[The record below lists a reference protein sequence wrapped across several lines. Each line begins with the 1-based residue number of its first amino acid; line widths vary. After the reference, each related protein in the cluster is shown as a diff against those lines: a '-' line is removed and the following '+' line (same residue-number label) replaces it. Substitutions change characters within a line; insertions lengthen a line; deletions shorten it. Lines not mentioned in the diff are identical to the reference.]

1 MYLVDSVIHTSN
13 NRSQVYKK
21 GICQQI
27 FKGNMAG
34 LVQKII
40 FISDILALF
49 TILFSVFI
57 LIADFSQIQRQIGN
71 LVLSPFFFYKPV
83 RKDGD

>member
-13 NRSQVYKK
+13 SRSQVYKK

-57 LIADFSQIQRQIGN
+57 LKAEFSQIQRQIGN
-71 LVLSPFFFYKPV
+71 LVLSPFFFISP
-83 RKDGD
+83 

>member
-13 NRSQVYKK
+13 SRSQVYKK

-71 LVLSPFFFYKPV
+71 LVLSPFFF
-83 RKDGD
+83 

>member
-13 NRSQVYKK
+13 SRSQVYKK

>member
-13 NRSQVYKK
+13 SRSQVYKK

-71 LVLSPFFFYKPV
+71 LVLSPFFFL
-83 RKDGD
+83 

>member
-71 LVLSPFFFYKPV
+71 LVLSPFFL
-83 RKDGD
+83 

>member
-1 MYLVDSVIHTSN
+1 
-13 NRSQVYKK
+13 
-21 GICQQI
+21 
-27 FKGNMAG
+27 MAG

-71 LVLSPFFFYKPV
+71 LALSPFFFFISP
-83 RKDGD
+83 

>member
-1 MYLVDSVIHTSN
+1 
-13 NRSQVYKK
+13 
-21 GICQQI
+21 
-27 FKGNMAG
+27 MAG

>member
-21 GICQQI
+21 GIRQQI

>member
-1 MYLVDSVIHTSN
+1 
-13 NRSQVYKK
+13 
-21 GICQQI
+21 
-27 FKGNMAG
+27 MAG

-71 LVLSPFFFYKPV
+71 LVLSPFFFL
-83 RKDGD
+83 

>member
-13 NRSQVYKK
+13 SRSQVYKK

-49 TILFSVFI
+49 EL
-57 LIADFSQIQRQIGN
+57 
-71 LVLSPFFFYKPV
+71 PFFPSLFCLHLNSRVFPNTAANRKP
-83 RKDGD
+83 RSFSFFFFISP

>member
-13 NRSQVYKK
+13 SRSQVYKK

-71 LVLSPFFFYKPV
+71 LVLSPFFL
-83 RKDGD
+83 

>member
-13 NRSQVYKK
+13 SRSQVYKK

-57 LIADFSQIQRQIGN
+57 LKADFSQIQRQIGN
-71 LVLSPFFFYKPV
+71 LVLSPFFFL
-83 RKDGD
+83 